1 MNSNLFK
8 LVKVCNVIDTDGG
21 NVAVDGTI
29 ILQLFWS
36 DYYNKV
42 VIKTTYEYVPY
53 LVAIST
59 RNGIPKISLIKSWN
73 EITCQFGNDCVS
85 EYCNSLLCRGK
96 NLSVTNLSKYIEK
109 IVKNGFTV
117 QFSTS
122 EEFVKY
128 VLADKTP
135 KKQTSPAPQV
145 AEKKIEHKETP
156 VMPPKIAWADIKDE
170 DEKSTASSSAQSVT
184 PSSTDTTL
192 KKLRDKLEEMQK
204 IADEKSAAAAKEFL
218 TIGKDME
225 DEDLVEYCRSWIRGA
240 EEEKK
245 KQQKIADA
253 IQKILDREEL
263 LKQEEEA
270 ARKLLE

>member
-1 MNSNLFK
+1 MNSNFFK

-21 NVAVDGTI
+21 NVTVDGTI
-29 ILQLFWS
+29 ALQLFWS
-36 DYYNKV
+36 DDYNKV
-42 VIKTTYEYVPY
+42 VIQTTYEYVPY
-53 LVAIST
+53 LVAISV
-59 RNGIPKISLIKSWN
+59 RNGIAKISFIKRWYAR
-73 EITCQFGNDCVS
+73 TCQFGDDCVS
-85 EYCNSLLCRGK
+85 EYCNSLLCCGK

-109 IVKNGFTV
+109 IGKNGFVV

-135 KKQTSPAPQV
+135 KKQTSPAPV
-145 AEKKIEHKETP
+145 VEKKVENKETP
-156 VMPPKIAWADIKDE
+156 VMPAKIAWADIKDD

-184 PSSTDTTL
+184 PSSTNTTL
-192 KKLRDKLEEMQK
+192 KKLRDRLEEMQK
-204 IADEKSAAAAKEFL
+204 IADKKSAAAAKEFL

-225 DEDLVEYCRSWIRGA
+225 DEALVEYCRSWIRGD

-253 IQKILDREEL
+253 IQNILDQEEL
-263 LKQEEEA
+263 LKQQEEA